1 MYTYFNLYFWAQIE
15 PSSTIAWLDYHKHK
29 YGKIRVVFHPF
40 HPIVQNQSYSFKA
53 MSFFL

>member
-1 MYTYFNLYFWAQIE
+1 MYTYLNLYFWAQIE

-40 HPIVQNQSYSFKA
+40 HPIVQNQSYFFKA